1 MNDKSANAAIYGAYY
16 LTLVAYLVAS
26 YFSEFRVWG
35 FNWWAYYPSWVRW
48 GLFGL
53 GALAPVVV
61 QVISRR
67 FEYDS
72 HEEVLLEVI
81 AGFMQSPV

>member
-16 LTLVAYLVAS
+16 LTLVAFLVAS
-26 YFSEFRVWG
+26 YFPEHRVWG
-35 FNWWAYYPSWVRW
+35 FNWWAYYPSWVPW

-53 GALAPVVV
+53 GVIAPIIV
-61 QVISRR
+61 QVIWRW